1 MVFTSPWCTL
11 KLFFKSCLTGP
22 FLVFSHFVP
31 YRAFS
36 ILPLHQHSS
45 GIHCIAKFL
54 PIHSRALPLLKC
66 LSEVQLSVSES
77 AHTSYDNVF
86 FRLWLCHLP
95 QNHWCRVKCISI
107 RHPQQTPASLSMLHL
122 CDVNRATY
130 HPILFIWEQHQLAFS
145 RYQCDLSLRRS
156 RFNLIDI
163 TLELTLQELL
173 QWSIQ
178 TFAVK

>member
-36 ILPLHQHSS
+36 ISPSHQHSS
-45 GIHCIAKFL
+45 GTHCIAKFL
-54 PIHSRALPLLKC
+54 PNHSRALPLLKC
-66 LSEVQLSVSES
+66 LSEVQLSVSEC
-77 AHTSYDNVF
+77 AHTSYDVF
-86 FRLWLCHLP
+86 LGCDSVICRRA
-95 QNHWCRVKCISI
+95 HWCRVKCISI
-107 RHPQQTPASLSMLHL
+107 RCPQQTPVSLSTLHL
-122 CDVNRATY
+122 CDVNGATY
-130 HPILFIWEQHQLAFS
+130 HLILLIWEQHQPALS

-156 RFNLIDI
+156 RSNLIDI

-178 TFAVK
+178 AFAIK